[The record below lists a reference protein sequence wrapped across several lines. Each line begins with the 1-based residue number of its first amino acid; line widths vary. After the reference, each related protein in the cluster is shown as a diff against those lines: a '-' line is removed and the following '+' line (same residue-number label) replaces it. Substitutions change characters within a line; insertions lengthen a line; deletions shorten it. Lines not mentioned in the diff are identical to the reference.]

1 MATTLEIIQG
11 INQAAANAYDGSHDK
26 RFVTGDAKEIGLSRE
41 EGCPIMDSRV
51 SDGFGV
57 KIIGDMLQINYEAN
71 VRLKDVY
78 ANGFEE
84 ECDRKLQS
92 IADFLKKEFR
102 LITGSTLSLTPQGEC
117 HCLVQNTSRVRTFV
131 MAHRLFKI
139 NGMQGVETLGESI
152 TDPIDVKY
160 QKFLKEGSFE

>member
-152 TDPIDVKY
+152 ADPIDVKY